1 MSKYLWVLALVTG
14 LTACAPKKPAQP
26 PAPPPPPPVPIDT
39 KAAWTLRLEHQRVLR
54 DGGVDG
60 PATMPVGPRALTEAI
75 SADLEGLAVDPDPA
89 LRRRALL
96 AIGRVGGAEGLRA
109 LVPALTDPDENAR
122 ATAAFALGLLASKD
136 AIDPLRAALQDPS
149 LAVRGRAIEALGLIG
164 DPSAAPAVADAAGC
178 RSTIAA
184 IEADDEGWPKTPEVE
199 VCRLAL
205 FALVRLRDYDA
216 LARAALDEQGQPVSR
231 WWPVAYALQRIN
243 DARAVPALLTLSSST
258 GIYTPAFALRGLAA
272 AKDRRVVPPAV
283 AAATRP
289 DGDIRL
295 RAAAVRALGQVGGAD
310 VAQPLGK
317 IISDPATPPNLALE
331 AVNALAAA
339 GGPQA
344 YGVMLDLLT
353 DPWPAIRAAAI
364 TGAAQ
369 LDPEGFLLVISTFDW
384 DPDWSVRAAL
394 AGVLGS
400 LPVDRATPALQE
412 LAADDDVR
420 VRGPA
425 LESLAKIEVP
435 DLTKRLFDALDAP
448 DFVVRATAARLMG
461 ERKPQGGA
469 PRLAAA
475 YVRAAEGDAA
485 HAARAA
491 ALEAL
496 AKYGGEEALT
506 TLRKALADRDWP
518 VRIRAAE
525 LLREL
530 GQPDAAPERPA
541 PVRQSLELFESPRLL
556 RPDYSPHAFI
566 ETRMGNIEIEL
577 NVVDSP
583 LTAWTFV
590 ELARAGFFN
599 GIRIH
604 RIVPNFVV
612 QAGDPRG
619 DGEGGPGYTIRDEL
633 SPLPFLRG
641 TVGMAL
647 DGRDTGGSQFFITV
661 SPQPHLDGRY
671 TVFGR
676 VVNGMDL
683 LDRLSLW
690 DVIERVRIW
699 DGKTMSSTPSR

>member
-1 MSKYLWVLALVTG
+1 M
-14 LTACAPKKPAQP
+14 
-26 PAPPPPPPVPIDT
+26 
-39 KAAWTLRLEHQRVLR
+39 
-54 DGGVDG
+54 
-60 PATMPVGPRALTEAI
+60 
-75 SADLEGLAVDPDPA
+75 
-89 LRRRALL
+89 
-96 AIGRVGGAEGLRA
+96 
-109 LVPALTDPDENAR
+109 VPALTDPDENAR
-122 ATAAFALGLLASKD
+122 ATAAFALGLLAAKD

-164 DPSAAPAVADAAGC
+164 DPAAAPAVADAAGC
-178 RSTIAA
+178 RATIAA

-258 GIYTPAFALRGLAA
+258 GVYTPAFALRGLAA

-289 DGDIRL
+289 DGDVRL

-310 VAQPLGK
+310 VVQPLRK

-344 YGVMLDLLT
+344 YSVMLDLLT

-369 LDPEGFLLVISTFDW
+369 LDPEGFLLVISTFDR

-485 HAARAA
+485 YAARAA

-530 GQPDAAPERPA
+530 GQPDAAPVRPA

-566 ETRMGNIEIEL
+566 ETRMGTIEIEL

-604 RIVPNFVV
+604 RVVPNFVV

-647 DGRDTGGSQFFITV
+647 DWRDTGGSQFFITV

-671 TVFGR
+671 TVFGK

-683 LDRLSLW
+683 LDGLSLW

-699 DGKTMSSTPSR
+699 DGKTMGPTPRARGKGPPRVDRFGEQGCAKARSKRKRGRQSPPLSLSSQAGLALLAALLFPALGCFLRHCLGSPPSRWCAAQASTAPRRRCQPARMTRARSALALLQTIER

>member
-14 LTACAPKKPAQP
+14 LTACAAKRPAQP

-54 DGGVDG
+54 DGWVDG
-60 PATMPVGPRALTEAI
+60 PATMAVGPRALTEAI

-96 AIGRVGGAEGLRA
+96 AIGRVGAAEGLRA

-122 ATAAFALGLLASKD
+122 AAAAFALGLLAAKD

-149 LAVRGRAIEALGLIG
+149 LVVRGRVIEALGLIG
-164 DPSAAPAVADAAGC
+164 DRATAPAVADAAGC
-178 RSTIAA
+178 HATIAT
-184 IEADDEGWPKTPEVE
+184 IEPDDEGWPKTPEVE

-216 LARAALDEQGQPVSR
+216 LARAALDDQGQPVSR

-258 GIYTPAFALRGLAA
+258 GVYTPAFALRGLAA
-272 AKDRRVVPPAV
+272 AKDRRVVPAAV

-289 DGDIRL
+289 DGDVRL

-310 VAQPLGK
+310 VVQPLRK

-331 AVNALAAA
+331 AVDALAAA
-339 GGPQA
+339 GGPQV

-364 TGAAQ
+364 AGAAQ
-369 LDPEGFLLVISTFDW
+369 LDPEGFLLVISTFDR

-394 AGVLGS
+394 ARVLGS

-412 LAADDDVR
+412 LAADEDVR

-425 LESLAKIEVP
+425 LESLAKIEAP

-485 HAARAA
+485 YAARAA

-525 LLREL
+525 LLRQL
-530 GQPDAAPERPA
+530 GEQDAAPARPA

-566 ETRMGNIEIEL
+566 ETRMGTIEIEL
-577 NVVDSP
+577 NVVDTP

-599 GIRIH
+599 GVRIH
-604 RIVPNFVV
+604 RVVPNFVV

-647 DGRDTGGSQFFITV
+647 DWRDTGGSQFFITV

-671 TVFGR
+671 TVFGK

-683 LDRLSLW
+683 LDGLALW

-699 DGKTMSSTPSR
+699 DGKTMMVSPSR

>member
-1 MSKYLWVLALVTG
+1 VSKYFCALALATS
-14 LTACAPKKPAQP
+14 LTACAAKGPPQP

-39 KAAWTLRLEHQRVLR
+39 KAAWTLRLEHQRVLH
-54 DGGVDG
+54 DTGVG
-60 PATMPVGPRALTEAI
+60 APAATAVGPRALTPATA
-75 SADLEGLAVDPDPA
+75 ADLEGLALDPDPV

-96 AIGRVGGAEGLRA
+96 AIGRVGSAEGLRA
-109 LVPALTDPDENAR
+109 LIPALTDPDEHVR
-122 ATAAFALGLLASKD
+122 ATAAFALGLLAATD

-149 LAVRGRAIEALGLIG
+149 LQVRGRAIEALGLIG
-164 DPSAAPAVADAAGC
+164 DRATAAAVADAAGC
-178 RSTIAA
+178 RTAIGA
-184 IEADDEGWPKTPEVE
+184 IEPDDEGWPKTPEIE
-199 VCRLAL
+199 LCRLAL

-231 WWPVAYALQRIN
+231 WWPVAYALQRID
-243 DARAVPALLTLSSST
+243 DARAVPALLALSSSS
-258 GIYTPAFALRGLAA
+258 GVYTPAFALRGLAA
-272 AKDRRVVPPAV
+272 AKDRRVVPPAI
-283 AAATRP
+283 AIAERP
-289 DGDIRL
+289 DADVRL
-295 RAAAVRALGQVGGAD
+295 RAAAIRALGQVGGAD
-310 VAQPLGK
+310 VGQPLRK
-317 IISDPATPPNLALE
+317 LISDSNTPPNLALE
-331 AVNALAAA
+331 AVTALASA

-364 TGAAQ
+364 TGAAR
-369 LDPEGFLLVISTFDW
+369 LDPEGFLLVISTFDR
-384 DPDWSVRAAL
+384 DPEWSVRAAL
-394 AGVLGS
+394 AAVLGS
-400 LPVDRATPALQE
+400 LPADRAMPALQE
-412 LAADDDVR
+412 LMSDDDVR

-425 LESLAKIEVP
+425 LESLARIEAP

-448 DFVVRATAARLMG
+448 DFGVRATAARLMG

-469 PRLAAA
+469 QRLAAA
-475 YVRAAEGDAA
+475 FDRGESDATYS
-485 HAARAA
+485 ARAA

-496 AKYGGEEALT
+496 AKYGGDEALT

-518 VRIRAAE
+518 VRTRAAE

-530 GQPDAAPERPA
+530 GQADASPTRPA

-566 ETRMGNIEIEL
+566 ETRVGTIEIEL

-583 LTAWTFV
+583 LTSWTFV

-599 GIRIH
+599 GVRIH
-604 RIVPNFVV
+604 RVVPNFVV

-633 SPLPFLRG
+633 SMLPFLRG

-647 DGRDTGGSQFFITV
+647 DGRDTAGSQFFITV

-671 TVFGR
+671 TVFGK

-683 LDRLSLW
+683 VDRLSVW

-699 DGKTMSSTPSR
+699 DGKTMTSPSR

>member
-1 MSKYLWVLALVTG
+1 M
-14 LTACAPKKPAQP
+14 
-26 PAPPPPPPVPIDT
+26 
-39 KAAWTLRLEHQRVLR
+39 LRLEHQRVLR
-54 DGGVDG
+54 DAGVDA
-60 PATMPVGPRALTEAI
+60 PADMPVGPRALTPAT
-75 SADLEGLAVDPDPA
+75 SADLEGLALDPDSG

-96 AIGRVGGAEGLRA
+96 AIGRVGSAEGVRA
-109 LVPALTDPDENAR
+109 LIPALTDPDENVR
-122 ATAAFALGLLASKD
+122 ATAAFALGLLAAKD

-149 LAVRGRAIEALGLIG
+149 LLVRGRAIEALGLIG
-164 DPSAAPAVADAAGC
+164 DRASAPAVADAAGC
-178 RSTIAA
+178 RATIAA
-184 IEADDEGWPKTPEVE
+184 VEPDDEGWPKTPEIE

-205 FALVRLRDYDA
+205 FALVRLGDYDA

-243 DARAVPALLTLSSST
+243 DARAVPALLALSASS
-258 GIYTPAFALRGLAA
+258 GVYSPAFALRGLAA
-272 AKDRRVVPPAV
+272 AKDRRVVPTATAM
-283 AAATRP
+283 AAQQDA
-289 DGDIRL
+289 DVRL
-295 RAAAVRALGQVGGAD
+295 RAAAVRALGQVGGTD
-310 VAQPLGK
+310 VVQPLLK
-317 IISDPATPPNLALE
+317 LISNPATPPNVALE
-331 AVNALAAA
+331 AVTALAAA

-344 YGVMLDLLT
+344 YGAMLDLLT

-369 LDPEGFLLVISTFDW
+369 LDPEGFLLVISTFDR

-394 AGVLGS
+394 ATVLGT
-400 LPVDRATPALQE
+400 LPADRAMPALQE
-412 LAADDDVR
+412 LSADDDAR

-425 LESLAKIEVP
+425 LDALARIGAP

-461 ERKPQGGA
+461 ERRPQGGA

-475 YVRAAEGDAA
+475 FVRGESDAA
-485 HAARAA
+485 YAARAA

-496 AKYGGEEALT
+496 AKYGGEDAMS

-530 GQPDAAPERPA
+530 GQADAAPTRPA
-541 PVRQSLELFESPRLL
+541 LVRQPLELFESPRLL

-566 ETRMGNIEIEL
+566 ETKLGTIEIEL

-583 LTAWTFV
+583 LTAWTFI
-590 ELARAGFFN
+590 ELARAGFYN
-599 GIRIH
+599 GVRIH
-604 RIVPNFVV
+604 RVVPNFVV

-633 SPLPFLRG
+633 STLPFLRG
-641 TVGMAL
+641 TVGMAI
-647 DGRDTGGSQFFITV
+647 DWRDTAGSQFFITV

-671 TVFGR
+671 TVFGK
-676 VVNGMDL
+676 VVNGLDL

-699 DGKTMSSTPSR
+699 DGKTMGPPSR